1 MAETIRLNKVLR
13 ELNISIDRA
22 VDFLETKGIEVEKRP
37 TTKISS
43 EVYQVLSDEFETDA
57 NKKVAS
63 KEVSEAKLK
72 EKEALRV
79 EREKEIE
86 AKLQKEEAAK
96 VEVVKAK
103 STLEGPKQVGKID
116 LDTKKQKVEPS
127 ADATPPQEKENT
139 EEVKEPTEKEV
150 SVTDS
155 NSDES
160 KVVEEVNAS
169 KGEFGI
175 SYQLR
180 RPVSELINERLP
192 ATIELVVISALIALI
207 SGTLLGVYTGIN
219 RKSFVSDIIL
229 AVSLLGVSLPT
240 FVIGILFIYLFAVIL
255 GILPSFG
262 RGEVV
267 DLGFWTT
274 GFLSISGWKAIILPS
289 VTLSL
294 FQMTYIIRLVR
305 AEMMEILQTDYI
317 KFARARGI
325 SENSIKYKHAL
336 KNGLIPV
343 ITIAGINIGT
353 LIAFSIIT
361 ETVFQW
367 PGMGFLFIQ
376 AVQFVD
382 IPIMS
387 AYLVFI
393 AFVFVMINF
402 IVDIL
407 YYFIDPRIR
416 VKGDVS
422 SG

>member
-1 MAETIRLNKVLR
+1 MLVVAFVSFSLFTFVGDPVHNMVGEETSDQERGEIR
-13 ELNISIDRA
+13 ELLGLNDPIPVQFTR
-22 VDFLETKGIEVEKRP
+22 F
-37 TTKISS
+37 
-43 EVYQVLSDEFETDA
+43 
-57 NKKVAS
+57 
-63 KEVSEAKLK
+63 VS
-72 EKEALRV
+72 
-79 EREKEIE
+79 
-86 AKLQKEEAAK
+86 
-96 VEVVKAK
+96 
-103 STLEGPKQVGKID
+103 
-116 LDTKKQKVEPS
+116 
-127 ADATPPQEKENT
+127 
-139 EEVKEPTEKEV
+139 
-150 SVTDS
+150 
-155 NSDES
+155 
-160 KVVEEVNAS
+160 NAS
-169 KGEFGI
+169 KGNFGI

-180 RPVSELINERLP
+180 RPVSELIAERLP
-192 ATIELVVISALIALI
+192 ATMELVLVSALIALI
-207 SGTLLGVYTGIN
+207 TGTLLGVYTGIN
-219 RKSFVSDIIL
+219 RGSIFSDIIL

-255 GILPSFG
+255 GVLPSFG
-262 RGEVV
+262 RGEVI

-274 GFLSISGWKAIILPS
+274 GLLTISGLKAIILPS

-325 SENSIKYKHAL
+325 SEKSIQYKHAL

-353 LIAFSIIT
+353 LVAFSIIT

-376 AVQFVD
+376 AVKFVD

-393 AFVFVMINF
+393 AFIFVMINF

-416 VKGDVS
+416 VK
-422 SG
+422 SGEANG